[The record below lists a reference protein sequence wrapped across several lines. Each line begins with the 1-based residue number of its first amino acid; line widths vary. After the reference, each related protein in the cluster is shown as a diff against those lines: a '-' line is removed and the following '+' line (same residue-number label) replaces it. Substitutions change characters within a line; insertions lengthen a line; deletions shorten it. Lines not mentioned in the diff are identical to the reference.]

1 MAQVLIK
8 AEQQIAQEARKSY
21 FSVII
26 PTLNEEPN
34 IERLLK
40 SLERQTF
47 KDFEVI
53 IVDGGSRD
61 RTVEIAKKFSAKVH
75 VKRNLK
81 EFPSRNYGAKVS
93 QGKVLLFLSADVL
106 LPSDALG
113 YLKTFFDGGYDGIC
127 AMGMPFDAPLWMKLG
142 YLAHWKVLFVWT
154 KLSKD
159 YHGSTNFMA
168 VRKKDFFRI
177 GGFEDNFCA
186 DTLFFN
192 ALGRKR
198 KVKILNRICV
208 FVSGRRAKKM
218 GFFRFYAHFLWVIVY
233 DYFPFLRKTAIARF
247 LQNYSSGY
255 RAKHG

>member
-1 MAQVLIK
+1 MVQVLIK
-8 AEQQIAQEARKSY
+8 AGQQIEQEEHKLY
-21 FSVII
+21 FSVVI
-26 PTLNEEPN
+26 PTLNEESR
-34 IERLLK
+34 IEKLLK

-75 VKRNLK
+75 VKKGLK
-81 EFPSRNYGAKVS
+81 EFPSRNYGANVS
-93 QGKVLLFLSADVL
+93 KGNVLLFLSADVL
-106 LPSDALG
+106 LPSDALE
-113 YLKTFFDGGYDGIC
+113 YLKIFFDKGYDGIC
-127 AMGMPFDAPLWMKLG
+127 AMGMPFEAPLWMKLG
-142 YLAHWKVLFVWT
+142 YIAFWKVLRVWT
-154 KLSKD
+154 TLSKD

-168 VRKKDFFRI
+168 IRKKDFFRI
-177 GGFEDNFCA
+177 GGFEDKFCA

-192 ALGRKR
+192 AFGRKR
-198 KVKILNRICV
+198 KVKIPNRICV

-218 GFFRFYAHFLWVIVY
+218 GFLRFYAHFLWVIVY
-233 DYFPFLRKTAIARF
+233 DYFPFLRKTAITRF

>member
-1 MAQVLIK
+1 MVQVLIK
-8 AEQQIAQEARKSY
+8 AERQIKQEEYTSY

-26 PTLNEEPN
+26 PTLNEESK

-40 SLERQTF
+40 SLKRQTF

-61 RTVEIAKKFSAKVH
+61 QTVEIAEKFSAKVY
-75 VKRNLK
+75 VKKGLK

-93 QGKVLLFLSADVL
+93 KGKILLFLSADVL
-106 LPSDALG
+106 LPSDALE
-113 YLKTFFDGGYDGIC
+113 YLKIFFDKGYDGIC
-127 AMGMPFDAPLWMKLG
+127 AMGMPFEAPLWMKLG
-142 YLAHWKVLFVWT
+142 YLAHWKILRLWMA
-154 KLSKD
+154 LSKD

-177 GGFEDNFCA
+177 GGFEDKFCA

-208 FVSGRRAKKM
+208 FVSGRRAEKM
-218 GFFRFYAHFLWVIVY
+218 GFFRFYTHFLWVIVY
-233 DYFPFLRKTAIARF
+233 DYFPFLRNTAITRF